1 MIYVDDAFIPYRGM
15 KMSHMMTDGDLTE
28 LHAMAKKLGLRR
40 EWFQRGDHYDVSQS
54 KRIAAINLG
63 ARAVSTRMLV
73 QICVTDKKKKDSQ
86 GIDRIATMP

>member
-1 MIYVDDAFIPYRGM
+1 MTVYVDDAFIPYRGM
-15 KMSHMMTDGDLTE
+15 LMSHMMTDGDIEE

-63 ARAVSTRMLV
+63 ARAVPTRVLV
-73 QICVTDKKKKDSQ
+73 QICVIDKRKKNN
-86 GIDRIATMP
+86 G